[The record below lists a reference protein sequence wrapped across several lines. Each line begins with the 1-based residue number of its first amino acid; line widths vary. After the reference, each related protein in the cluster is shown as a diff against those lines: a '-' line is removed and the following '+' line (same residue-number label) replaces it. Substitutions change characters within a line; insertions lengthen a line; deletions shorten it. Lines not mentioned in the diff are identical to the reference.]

1 MRSTIKH
8 YVNIA
13 PVYSLQFSYEL
24 DIFLK
29 NKIDKRTEIVLY
41 KNPKWIKTIHESYE
55 VQFMTRPI
63 IYPGRIPK
71 AKLLRLNLQTKD
83 KNLKPLKNVRNKF
96 NFRIL
101 ISYQFHSSINTF
113 NNVPASM
120 EGVMYPTILQIS
132 NQYQRVCE
140 ILTSEILTIW
150 VLL

>member
-1 MRSTIKH
+1 
-8 YVNIA
+8 
-13 PVYSLQFSYEL
+13 
-24 DIFLK
+24 
-29 NKIDKRTEIVLY
+29 
-41 KNPKWIKTIHESYE
+41 
-55 VQFMTRPI
+55 MTRPI

-140 ILTSEILTIW
+140 ILTSEILTI
-150 VLL
+150 